1 MTYARKY
8 VSLYNR
14 LVDEASGGETAAHL
28 LAIAEWNGFRVSR
41 SQLARWHREDL
52 LPRPTIR
59 RLGKSHG
66 TESVYPAGTSRQ
78 LLTLCEIHRHHTRPA
93 DIGWRLWWQDY
104 PVPLARIRSFL
115 LARARWA
122 DELRGKL
129 PIADARFVSEAEEN
143 RLPSGPLGD
152 IRRRVGRGDFP
163 AVARVVLSV
172 VAGGFDSFEDAEEAE
187 VVEKA
192 FGSRPLG
199 GNIEESLQTVA
210 RIFRRGP
217 LEDLVREA
225 SDEALVETRDEFR
238 SVLHMFGTF
247 GEAAGPVLGAQG
259 VAFRL
264 FAKAIRV
271 LRPRDEALLLVL
283 WLALRRVPE
292 VRAGFQELMAETKT
306 DWDRGYRAWKV
317 IEELRVEVPAAAD
330 VFSSERMRVALR
342 GPKAQEAWNEE
353 IKRVRSENLA
363 EFEAFFDARPEAR
376 ALGAGFGEEQEP
388 IT

>member
-1 MTYARKY
+1 MAHAREY

-14 LVDEASGGETAAHL
+14 LVDEASGGETAARL

-78 LLTLCEIHRHHTRPA
+78 LLALCEIHRHHPRPA
-93 DIGWRLWWQDY
+93 DIGWRLWRQDY

-122 DELRGKL
+122 DELRRKL
-129 PIADARFVSEAEEN
+129 PIADAQFVSEAEEN

-152 IRRRVGRGDFP
+152 IRRRVGRREFP
-163 AVARVVLSV
+163 TVARVVLSV

-192 FGSRPLG
+192 FGSM

-210 RIFRRGP
+210 RILRRGP

-225 SDEALVETRDEFR
+225 SDEALVEARDEFR

-247 GEAAGPVLGAQG
+247 GEAAGPMLGAQG

-264 FAKAIRV
+264 LAKAIRV
-271 LRPRDEALLLVL
+271 LRPRDEGLLLVL

-292 VRAGFQELMAETKT
+292 VRAGFQELMAETKN

-330 VFSSERMRVALR
+330 VFSPGRMRLALR
-342 GPKAQEAWNEE
+342 RPKAQEAWNEE
-353 IKRVRSENLA
+353 VKRVRSEHLA